1 MDLLEYQAKRLFNDV
16 GIPVL
21 PSQSIRSVSDLKALK
36 IPYPIVLKSQVRRGG
51 RGKAGGIRFAEN
63 TIDAIAVAQ
72 TILNLPIRG
81 EYPDIL
87 LAEVKYDATQE
98 FYLAITLDHSL
109 RRPVLLGSQ
118 QGGMKVELA
127 LRHVQQVI
135 VDREFA
141 PFYARRLAVKM
152 GLQGILIPRISE
164 VIEKMYHLFNQKDL
178 DLVEINPLGISADKQ
193 VMALDG
199 KVVVNDNALARHP
212 NLNQMVS
219 RVASQLLHRSVRV
232 PDDTSDDELSVLEL
246 PIIELD
252 GDIAVICNGAGLTM
266 ATLDLLVQS
275 GGTSAGFLNLGGET
289 PHYYPSLNGSK
300 LVAKTDL
307 GTATYHRFEQ
317 SLKLICQKP
326 NVKVVLINIFGSFIS
341 CDHIAT
347 ILTTHLRR
355 HNPLGMAQ
363 PKWVVRLIGH
373 EHKKASTRLAD
384 VPVLLVQS
392 LDDAI
397 KQAIILAQPLDALMS

>member
-21 PSQSIRSVSDLKALK
+21 PSQSLRSVSDLKALK

-72 TILNLPIRG
+72 TIFNLPIQG
-81 EYPDIL
+81 EYPEIL

-98 FYLAITLDHSL
+98 FYLAVTLDHSL

-135 VDREFA
+135 VDREFS

-152 GLQGILIPRISE
+152 GLQGILIPRISD
-164 VIEKMYHLFNQKDL
+164 VIEKMYHLFNQNDL

-219 RVASQLLHRSVRV
+219 RVTSQLLHRSVRV
-232 PDDTSDDELSVLEL
+232 PDDTSDDELGGLEL
-246 PIIELD
+246 PIVELD
-252 GDIAVICNGAGLTM
+252 GEIAVICNGAGLTM

-275 GGTSAGFLNLGGET
+275 GGTAAGFLNLGGET

-300 LVAKTDL
+300 SATKADL
-307 GTATYHRFEQ
+307 GTATYHRFEH
-317 SLKLICQKP
+317 SLNLICQNP

-341 CDHIAT
+341 CDRIAT
-347 ILTTHLRR
+347 ILATHLRR
-355 HNPLGMAQ
+355 PNIQGMAQ
-363 PKWVVRLIGH
+363 LQWVVRLVGY
-373 EHKKASTRLAD
+373 EHNKASTRLAD
-384 VPVLLVQS
+384 VPVVMVQS

-397 KQAIILAQPLDALMS
+397 KQAIALAHPPDALML